1 MKLRE
6 VIYEAVPVSAPSN
19 VGRDYINM
27 LNFVKGS
34 GLEGVPADQQ
44 VAVALF
50 KELQKQ
56 QQKNTQLGRELS
68 AAEKRIDQAT
78 QSGELYGQELAT
90 HQSELERER
99 GEIERQ
105 REKMGQIDQ
114 QYAGRAQASEQQMR
128 TLTDKLEQLKTKPGV
143 DKSTAEILQNQIEK
157 LQKEGIGQ
165 DKYNELQKNIESIQ
179 NMQQVDDR
187 VIQDLV
193 TQIKSAES
201 AAAQAGQIKQELG
214 KDLEQKTKTAL
225 DQIAQIKQQLAHFQE
240 VEQAVANI
248 TPTVEKLAQAQ
259 DFDRRIKN
267 IKAAKAFTAAETPA
281 QLRQATA
288 AAAQNALTSPG
299 MKQDIEPMAESRFRE
314 LIKWAIK

>member
-1 MKLRE
+1 
-6 VIYEAVPVSAPSN
+6 
-19 VGRDYINM
+19 
-27 LNFVKGS
+27 
-34 GLEGVPADQQ
+34 
-44 VAVALF
+44 
-50 KELQKQ
+50 
-56 QQKNTQLGRELS
+56 
-68 AAEKRIDQAT
+68 
-78 QSGELYGQELAT
+78 
-90 HQSELERER
+90 
-99 GEIERQ
+99 
-105 REKMGQIDQ
+105 
-114 QYAGRAQASEQQMR
+114 
-128 TLTDKLEQLKTKPGV
+128 
-143 DKSTAEILQNQIEK
+143 
-157 LQKEGIGQ
+157 
-165 DKYNELQKNIESIQ
+165 
-179 NMQQVDDR
+179 VDDT
-187 VIQDLV
+187 VIQDVV